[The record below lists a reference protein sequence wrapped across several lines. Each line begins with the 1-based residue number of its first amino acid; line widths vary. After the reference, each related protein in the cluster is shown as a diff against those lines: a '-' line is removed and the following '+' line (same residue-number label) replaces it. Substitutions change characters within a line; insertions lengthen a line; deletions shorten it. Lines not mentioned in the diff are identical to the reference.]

1 MKVTVEDIKKIPDNG
16 VLQVKLETNAAC
28 VSARNTV
35 QYVKNVYPRTD
46 GKTYKV
52 KTDWKTHTV
61 TISVIDP

>member
-1 MKVTVEDIKKIPDNG
+1 MKVTVEDIKKIPTNG
-16 VLQVKLETNAAC
+16 VLQVKLENNAAC

-52 KTDWKTHTV
+52 NTDWKTHTV

>member
-1 MKVTVEDIKKIPDNG
+1 MKVTVEDIKKIPANG
-16 VLQVKLETNAAC
+16 VLQVKLENNAAC

-52 KTDWKTHTV
+52 KTDWKTHTI